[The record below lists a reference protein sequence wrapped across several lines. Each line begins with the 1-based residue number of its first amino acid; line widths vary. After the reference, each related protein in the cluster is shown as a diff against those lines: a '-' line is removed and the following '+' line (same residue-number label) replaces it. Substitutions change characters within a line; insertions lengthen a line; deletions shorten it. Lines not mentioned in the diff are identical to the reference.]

1 MKQRDYIDV
10 PSLTKKGWFYH
21 NVWSHKANRK
31 WLIVCGKFPVKK
43 DLQQNL
49 IFNKNKIEWKT
60 KFSFDV
66 EFGSWYNFSIHINN
80 FPKRGYFPARAWVGS
95 LKQRVPITSKS
106 SKFKGAA
113 QHYVVK
119 LPKFRGCKAP
129 LAPVLTPTKSNQIWY
144 AQRKWMSQVTI
155 YFFQKLW
162 VGIRRVTRR
171 TWPY

>member
-1 MKQRDYIDV
+1 MANSQ
-10 PSLTKKGWFYH
+10 LKKNYNKH
-21 NVWSHKANRK
+21 
-31 WLIVCGKFPVKK
+31 
-43 DLQQNL
+43 L

-80 FPKRGYFPARAWVGS
+80 FPKRGYLPARAWVGS
-95 LKQRVPITSKS
+95 LKQWVPITSKS
-106 SKFKGAA
+106 SKFKGEA

-129 LAPVLTPTKSNQIWY
+129 LAPVLTPTKSNQIRY

-155 YFFQKLW
+155 YFFKNFEWESGVSLGELDPIKPQQSNRSCKQSDHDCTKAQ
-162 VGIRRVTRR
+162 IIKQIKC
-171 TWPY
+171 Y